1 MTPAPYYDRL
11 DILSIAHAC
20 DEVVARASANDKDWR
35 LSESLLELV
44 ACNLIDVPLETLKTA
59 LVIAGY
65 DYRLPPFRQAHSAL
79 IDAIQ
84 REDQDSAYYLT
95 KQLYRMVVR

>member
-1 MTPAPYYDRL
+1 MITPYYDRL

-20 DEVVARASANDKDWR
+20 DEVVARANAKDRDWR
-35 LSESLLELV
+35 LSDSLLELV
-44 ACNLIDVPLETLKTA
+44 ASNLLDVPMETLKTA

-65 DYRLPPFRQAHSAL
+65 SYQLPPFREAHRSL
-79 IDAIQ
+79 MDAIQ
-84 REDQDSAYYLT
+84 REDADSAYYLT